1 MGLPWWLSGKETAC
15 HCRRHR
21 FDPWIRKTPLE
32 KGMAFLLQY
41 SCLGNP
47 KDREAWRTTVHGAT
61 KESDI
66 TYRQN
71 NNNIYRY
78 IDICIH
84 IHTGASL
91 SLSVKQRSYN
101 ILTQIS

>member
-1 MGLPWWLSGKETAC
+1 MISLGFPGGSESAC
-15 HCRRHR
+15 NTGGHGSTL
-21 FDPWIRKTPLE
+21 DQETPLE

-41 SCLGNP
+41 SCLGNS

-61 KESDI
+61 KESDT

-71 NNNIYRY
+71 NSNIYRY
-78 IDICIH
+78 IDTCIH